1 MVTLTEFITLAGSL
15 GTVGLA
21 IAAFINISKPLR
33 PKIRISHGIAGEYL
47 SEMNNVQCSSPPTLG
62 ESCNYLVYRLK
73 VENSK
78 KVTSSYAKRVYLRF
92 MAVSRIVDDDKLEEL
107 QPFNPFT
114 MRWTSLTDNDN
125 AFYNDL
131 AKGEYLY
138 ANFFIVKSSLSRQ
151 DYETIE
157 KSEILPGHE
166 RIKDIALAAGFPRE
180 KLQQSGKFRFK
191 IGVFAENMKGKE
203 FSYEVTFE
211 ANPTTGQPMVNISEL

>member
-1 MVTLTEFITLAGSL
+1 MVTITEFIILAGSL
-15 GTVGLA
+15 GTAGLA

-33 PKIRISHGIAGEYL
+33 PKIKISYGVTGEYL
-47 SEMNNVQCSSPPTLG
+47 SEDDNKQCSSPNSLG
-62 ESCNYLVYRLK
+62 ERCNYLVYRIK

-92 MAVSRIVDDDKLEEL
+92 MAVSKIVDDDKLDEL

-138 ANFFIVKSSLSRQ
+138 ANFFTIKCALSSSN
-151 DYETIE
+151 YNTID
-157 KSEILPGHE
+157 KLEILLGHE
-166 RIKDIALAAGFPRE
+166 GIKDIALPAGFPRKALE
-180 KLQQSGKFRFK
+180 GNGKFRFK

-203 FSYEVTFE
+203 FNYEVAFE
-211 ANPTTGQPMVNISEL
+211 VGPDMDQKKVNISEL